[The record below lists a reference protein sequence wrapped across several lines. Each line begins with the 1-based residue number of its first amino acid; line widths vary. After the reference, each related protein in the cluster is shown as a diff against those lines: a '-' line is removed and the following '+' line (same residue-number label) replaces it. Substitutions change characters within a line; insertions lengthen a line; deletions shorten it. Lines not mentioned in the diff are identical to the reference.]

1 MNKTLSIIAFSLLL
15 AISSFAQQGIEAEKI
30 LDKLAQKNK
39 SYETIQADFDVK
51 YKNLQGGDETTY
63 TGGRIV
69 MKGDKYKLKL
79 NKSTIYYDGKTQW
92 NHLRDVDEVNI
103 SEPVQDKEKQD
114 IINHPNK
121 LFELYKKDFKYKYID
136 KTETNNQ
143 VYHKIDLFP
152 KNLEKDYSRIR
163 LMIEAKNFQI
173 HSAKIFGKDGSR
185 YTIIIKNMEVSE
197 EIADSTF
204 VFNKDEHPDAEVID
218 MRF

>member
-1 MNKTLSIIAFSLLL
+1 MNKTLGLIAVILLL
-15 AISSFAQQGIEAEKI
+15 AISSSAQQGEKAEKI

-51 YKNLQGGDETTY
+51 YKNLQGGDETTHS
-63 TGGRIV
+63 GGQIV
-69 MKGDKYKLKL
+69 MKGEKYKLKL
-79 NKSTIYYDGKTQW
+79 NKSTIYYDGTTQW

-136 KTETNNQ
+136 QTEKDNQ
-143 VYHKIDLFP
+143 AYHKIDLYP
-152 KNLEKDYSRIR
+152 KDLEKDYSRIR
-163 LMIEAKNFQI
+163 LTIEAENIQI
-173 HSAKIFGKDGSR
+173 QSAKIFGKDGSR
-185 YTIIIKNMEVSE
+185 YTIIIKNMEVNK
-197 EIADSTF
+197 EIPESTF
-204 VFNKDEHPDAEVID
+204 VFNKEEHPDVEVID

>member
-1 MNKTLSIIAFSLLL
+1 MNKILGIITASLLL
-15 AISSFAQQGIEAEKI
+15 AISSFAQQGAKAEKI

-51 YKNLQGGDETTY
+51 YKNLQGGSETTHS
-63 TGGRIV
+63 GGRIV

-79 NKSTIYYDGKTQW
+79 NKSTIYYNGETQW
-92 NHLRDVDEVNI
+92 NYLRDVDEVNI

-121 LFELYKKDFKYKYID
+121 LFELYKKDFKYKYIE
-136 KTETNNQ
+136 KTEKDNQ

-152 KNLEKDYSRIR
+152 KNLEKNYSRIR
-163 LMIEAKNFQI
+163 LMIEAENIQI

-185 YTIIIKNMEVSE
+185 YTIIIKNMEVDE
-197 EIADSTF
+197 EVPESTF
-204 VFNKDEHPDAEVID
+204 VFNKEAHPDVEVID

>member
-1 MNKTLSIIAFSLLL
+1 MNKTIGILTASLLL
-15 AISSFAQQGIEAEKI
+15 AMSSIAQQGEKAEKI

-51 YKNLQGGDETTY
+51 YKNLQGGQETTHS
-63 TGGRIV
+63 GGRIV

-92 NHLRDVDEVNI
+92 NHLREVNEVNI
-103 SEPVQDKEKQD
+103 SEPVQDKEEQD

-121 LFELYKKDFKYKYID
+121 LFELYKKDFKYKYLE
-136 KTETNNQ
+136 KTAKNNQ
-143 VYHKIDLFP
+143 NYHKIDLFP

-163 LMIEAKNFQI
+163 LMVEAGNTQI

-185 YTIIIKNMEVSE
+185 YTIIIKNMEVNE
-197 EIADSTF
+197 EIPESTF
-204 VFNKDEHPDAEVID
+204 VFNKDEHPDVEVID

>member
-1 MNKTLSIIAFSLLL
+1 MRKTSIIAASLLI
-15 AISSFAQQGIEAEKI
+15 AISSVAQKSEKAEKI
-30 LDKLAQKNK
+30 LDELAQKNK
-39 SYETIQADFDVK
+39 SYQTIQADFDVK
-51 YKNLQGGDETTY
+51 YKNLQGGKQTTHS
-63 TGGRIV
+63 GGRIV

-121 LFELYKKDFKYKYID
+121 LFELYKKDFKHKYLE
-136 KTETNNQ
+136 KTEKNNKT
-143 VYHKIDLFP
+143 YHKIDLYP

-163 LMIEAKNFQI
+163 VLIETGNIQI

-185 YTIIIKNMEVSE
+185 YTIIIKDMEVNE
-197 EIADSTF
+197 EIPDSTF
-204 VFNKDEHPDAEVID
+204 VFNKEEHPDVEVID

>member
-1 MNKTLSIIAFSLLL
+1 MNKTLGLIAVILLL
-15 AISSFAQQGIEAEKI
+15 AISSSAQQGEKAEKI

-51 YKNLQGGDETTY
+51 YKNLQGGDETTHS
-63 TGGRIV
+63 GGRIV
-69 MKGDKYKLKL
+69 MKGEKYKLKL
-79 NKSTIYYDGKTQW
+79 NKSTIYYDGTTQW

-136 KTETNNQ
+136 QTEKDNQ
-143 VYHKIDLFP
+143 AYHKIDLYP
-152 KNLEKDYSRIR
+152 KDLEKDYSRIR
-163 LMIEAKNFQI
+163 LTIEAENIQI
-173 HSAKIFGKDGSR
+173 QSAKIFGKDGSR
-185 YTIIIKNMEVSE
+185 YTIIIKNMEVNK
-197 EIADSTF
+197 EIPESTF
-204 VFNKDEHPDAEVID
+204 VFNKEEHPDVEVID